1 MKILI
6 LGGVNEAGKSQT
18 MRFAVRHLDQSDE
31 TILKFERNRNPP
43 KRIFVR
49 NTPVYIYICS
59 PQELTKRDAEESRRI
74 FKKRIENKEPNAVV
88 VTAFNFEDVYTDS
101 IEACLNE
108 IVEQKLKKSTY
119 FVFLDA
125 PTVSLRAN
133 NQARDR
139 IAQLERRD
147 FSILGEI
154 RRTGDNRIQ
163 RGQEFAK
170 YIRHTI
176 EV

>member
-1 MKILI
+1 MKLLI
-6 LGGVNEAGKSQT
+6 LGGINEAGKSQT
-18 MRFAVRHLDQSDE
+18 MRFSVRHLDQSDD
-31 TILKFERNRNPP
+31 TVFKFEHNRNPP
-43 KRIFVR
+43 KKILVK

-59 PQELTKRDAEESRRI
+59 PQELTKGDAEESRRV
-74 FKKRIENKEPNAVV
+74 FKKRIENKEPNALVV
-88 VTAFNFEDVYTDS
+88 IAFNLEDIYHDS

-108 IVEQKLKKSTY
+108 IIKQKLKKSTY

-125 PTVSLRAN
+125 PTVSSTSN

-139 IAQLERRD
+139 IAQLEAREYNV
-147 FSILGEI
+147 LGEI
-154 RRTGDNRIQ
+154 RRTDNNWIQ

-176 EV
+176 EL

>member
-1 MKILI
+1 MKLLI
-6 LGGVNEAGKSQT
+6 LGGINEAGKSQT
-18 MRFAVRHLDQSDE
+18 MRFSVRHLGQSDD
-31 TILKFERNRNPP
+31 IVFKFEHNRNPP
-43 KRIFVR
+43 KKIFVK

-59 PQELTKRDAEESRRI
+59 PQELKKGDADESRRV
-74 FKKRIENKEPNAVV
+74 FKNRIENKEPNALVV
-88 VTAFNFEDVYTDS
+88 IAFNLEDIYHDS

-108 IVEQKLKKSTY
+108 IIKQKLKKSTY

-125 PTVSLRAN
+125 STVSSTSN

-139 IAQLERRD
+139 IAQLEAREYN
-147 FSILGEI
+147 ILGEI
-154 RRTGDNRIQ
+154 RRTDDNRIQ

-176 EV
+176 